1 MDAGVEV
8 KVEDYD
14 GSYVCLFCGDSV
26 RGLPALVC
34 GECNSNP
41 WHRTCDKDLKYTEVC
56 PTCNRQSVKAWTGAG
71 SRTATPSEIINLT
84 GEGEGGAADGATCI
98 LGEQGVREDVLP
110 AVGGGVVAADTGW
123 RGAQGGQTVAGS
135 GSGGKGKEPAWAE
148 ASPEGGSDGAA
159 TSAEAG
165 AVGGWGGKGK
175 GRADNGSARG
185 GRARF
190 GGEGSGGKGRG
201 GQPGQS
207 GGPCGSRAGKEQRGE
222 GSNKRAAPEGGE
234 GEGSGG
240 GKRGRR
246 GTPGPTAFLRRP
258 EKCSGGMLTDAMQMH
273 AEEVPVSDEAG
284 PALCCAAS
292 AELSVCIS
300 NRRCRM

>member
-123 RGAQGGQTVAGS
+123 RGAQG
-135 GSGGKGKEPAWAE
+135 
-148 ASPEGGSDGAA
+148 
-159 TSAEAG
+159 
-165 AVGGWGGKGK
+165 KGK
-175 GRADNGSARG
+175 GRANNGSARG
-185 GRARF
+185 GRARI

>member
-56 PTCNRQSVKAWTGAG
+56 PTCNRKSVKAWTGAG

-84 GEGEGGAADGATCI
+84 RRRGGRRCCG
-98 LGEQGVREDVLP
+98 
-110 AVGGGVVAADTGW
+110 
-123 RGAQGGQTVAGS
+123 RGYVYPGRAR
-135 GSGGKGKEPAWAE
+135 GSGGCVARGRRWSGRGRYGVAGCT
-148 ASPEGGSDGAA
+148 GGANGCRQWQRRQGQGACLGRGQPRGW
-159 TSAEAG
+159 ERWCG
-165 AVGGWGGKGK
+165 DECGGGWGGKGK

-190 GGEGSGGKGRG
+190 GGEGSGGKSRG
-201 GQPGQS
+201 GQSGQS

>member
-56 PTCNRQSVKAWTGAG
+56 PTCNRKSVKAWTGAG

-123 RGAQGGQTVAGS
+123 RGAQG
-135 GSGGKGKEPAWAE
+135 PA
-148 ASPEGGSDGAA
+148 
-159 TSAEAG
+159 
-165 AVGGWGGKGK
+165 
-175 GRADNGSARG
+175 SARTTG
-185 GRARF
+185 
-190 GGEGSGGKGRG
+190 
-201 GQPGQS
+201 
-207 GGPCGSRAGKEQRGE
+207 
-222 GSNKRAAPEGGE
+222 
-234 GEGSGG
+234 
-240 GKRGRR
+240 
-246 GTPGPTAFLRRP
+246 
-258 EKCSGGMLTDAMQMH
+258 
-273 AEEVPVSDEAG
+273 
-284 PALCCAAS
+284 
-292 AELSVCIS
+292 
-300 NRRCRM
+300 